1 MGSNIW
7 QKMYLKLSI
16 IVSSYCFAHSS
27 TGEESSCN
35 AGDIC
40 SIPGLG
46 RSPGERIGY
55 PLQYSCTSLVAQMV
69 KNLPAMQDIYLCS
82 IPGLGRF
89 SGEGKSYPLQYS
101 CLKNSMDRVA
111 WQAIV
116 RGVAKNWPQLG
127 DFHFA
132 FIYLLKSCQYNL
144 HPDRHHC
151 GLVYKSCPTLLCPH
165 GQQSASLLCPRDLVS
180 FKPSPHVCGL
190 SNL

>member
-1 MGSNIW
+1 MINIHLKTFILPVGSNIW

-82 IPGLGRF
+82 IPGLGRS

-132 FIYLLKSCQYNL
+132 FIYLLKTLIEFVLISYS
-144 HPDRHHC
+144 
-151 GLVYKSCPTLLCPH
+151 GLLWEGRTHELLLMSFYQQKSKCC
-165 GQQSASLLCPRDLVS
+165 
-180 FKPSPHVCGL
+180 
-190 SNL
+190 